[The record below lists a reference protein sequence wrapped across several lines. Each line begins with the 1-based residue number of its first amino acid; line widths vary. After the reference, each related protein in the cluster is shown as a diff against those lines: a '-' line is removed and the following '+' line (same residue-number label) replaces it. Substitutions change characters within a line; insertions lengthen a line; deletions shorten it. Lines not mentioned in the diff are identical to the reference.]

1 MVVNQIGACG
11 SSAIDVSMTQTG
23 FFITFE
29 GPEGSG
35 KSTQIRHL
43 RTALEAEGYEVL
55 QTREPGGTPISDAI
69 RAILLDK
76 ANTALSPRA
85 ETLLY
90 NAARAQLIDEVIR
103 PALAAGKIVLC
114 DRYADSTTAY
124 QGYGRDQSL
133 TAMQTLWQFATQSL
147 APNLTILFDLDPL
160 VGLKRKQDGD
170 ESEWNR
176 IEAESI
182 AFHQRVYRGYHALAQ
197 AEPERWLVVDA
208 NRSIDELRQ
217 NLYDE
222 VSPRLREVVQF
233 H

>member
-1 MVVNQIGACG
+1 MGNMAHSGL
-11 SSAIDVSMTQTG
+11 
-23 FFITFE
+23 FITFE

-43 RTALEAEGYEVL
+43 KTALEAEGFDVL
-55 QTREPGGTPISDAI
+55 HTREPGGTPISDAI

-76 ANTALSPRA
+76 ANTELSPRA

-124 QGYGRDQSL
+124 QGYGRNQSL
-133 TAMQTLWQFATQSL
+133 EAMQTLWQFATQSL
-147 APNLTILFDLDPL
+147 TPDLTILFDLDPL
-160 VGLKRKQDGD
+160 IGLQRKQAGD
-170 ESEWNR
+170 EAEWNR

-182 AFHQRVYRGYHALAQ
+182 AFHERVYRGYLALAQ
-197 AEPERWLVVDA
+197 SDPERWLAVDA
-208 NRSIDELRQ
+208 TATIDELRQ
-217 NLYDE
+217 ILFDTI
-222 VSPRLREVVQF
+222 SPRLREGIRYPVTVDLG
-233 H
+233 